1 MIHHLLIPINFCACK
16 VIKNNSRRQPVD
28 ESPSLALVHRFNATE
43 LSRKKKTKITTKT
56 MSTNKRQASSQKS
69 SEASLDFLPIGES
82 Q

>member
-43 LSRKKKTKITTKT
+43 LSRKKK
-56 MSTNKRQASSQKS
+56 NKNNN
-69 SEASLDFLPIGES
+69 
-82 Q
+82 